1 MLKETD
7 FRTGF
12 TKQFHTVASREGLN
26 HTQLIK
32 RLLLCIYA
40 IGSNTGLKRIS
51 SANKDASYSDLRYT
65 KRRYINTANVKAA
78 VVDVVNEILAIR
90 DPKIW
95 GDITVGCGCDST
107 QVGSWDQNLM
117 AEWHV
122 RYHKPGVMIYW
133 HVDKNATCIYSQLK
147 TCASSE
153 VGSMIRGV
161 LRHDTNMDMNKT
173 YVDTHGQSTIGFAFS
188 YLLNFDLLPRLKN
201 LNKQKLYYS
210 SVKHKNDYPHLKAI
224 LKSSINFD
232 SMKENYDEVIKHAV
246 ALKIGTVDPD
256 VLIKRFSKDNYS
268 HPVYKALTEIG
279 RAVKTIFLCKY
290 LMSEELRIEIHE
302 ALNVVETLNSVM
314 GFIFYGKLGEISTNL
329 KDDQELAV
337 ACLHLIQVCMSH
349 INTLIIQAT
358 LPESGLLNKLTS
370 EDKRALTTLFHAH
383 INPYGLFP
391 LDLGQRL
398 IIESN

>member
-1 MLKETD
+1 MSLFLSPFPSSQEFTET
-7 FRTGF
+7 TL
-12 TKQFHTVASREGLN
+12 H
-26 HTQLIK
+26 
-32 RLLLCIYA
+32 Y
-40 IGSNTGLKRIS
+40 
-51 SANKDASYSDLRYT
+51 
-65 KRRYINTANVKAA
+65 
-78 VVDVVNEILAIR
+78 
-90 DPKIW
+90 P
-95 GDITVGCGCDST
+95 
-107 QVGSWDQNLM
+107 
-117 AEWHV
+117 
-122 RYHKPGVMIYW
+122 
-133 HVDKNATCIYSQLK
+133 
-147 TCASSE
+147 
-153 VGSMIRGV
+153 
-161 LRHDTNMDMNKT
+161 

-210 SVKHKNDYPHLKAI
+210 SAKHKNDYPNLKAI
-224 LKSSINFD
+224 LKASIGWD
-232 SMKENYDEVIKHAV
+232 LMKENYDEVIKHAV

-256 VLIKRFSKDNYS
+256 VLIKRFSKDNYN

-290 LMSEELRIEIHE
+290 LMSEDLRIEIHE
-302 ALNVVETLNSVM
+302 ALNVVESLNSVM

-358 LPESGLLNKLTS
+358 LPESGLLNKLTP

-398 IIESN
+398 IIESNKK